1 MGDVLGASLAA
12 SHDWLLPNFS
22 NCIQLISIG
31 HERFSTRIP
40 IVSEISRLGMMH
52 FGVAL
57 SYSRSIFCNG
67 KMA

>member
-40 IVSEISRLGMMH
+40 IVSEISRL
-52 FGVAL
+52 A
-57 SYSRSIFCNG
+57 
-67 KMA
+67 